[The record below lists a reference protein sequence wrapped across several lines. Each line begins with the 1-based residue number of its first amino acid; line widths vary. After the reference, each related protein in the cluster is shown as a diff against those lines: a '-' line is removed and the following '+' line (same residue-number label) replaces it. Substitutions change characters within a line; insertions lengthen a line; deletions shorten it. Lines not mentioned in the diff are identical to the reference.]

1 MNFFEDI
8 DPFSK
13 KDIIKNFLKLIQNKD
28 KIFLIEVQKMLHQRL
43 IQLS

>member
-1 MNFFEDI
+1 MNFFENI

-13 KDIIKNFLKLIQNKD
+13 KDIIKTFLKLIQNKD
-28 KIFLIEVQKMLHQRL
+28 KRFLMEVQIMLHQRL

>member
-13 KDIIKNFLKLIQNKD
+13 KDIIKTFLKLIQNED
-28 KIFLIEVQKMLHQRL
+28 KRFLIEVQKMLYQRL